1 MELMNSATDIISTF
15 QLPEG
20 NTQAILIG
28 TLIFAIITCFLG
40 LKMYRVWLAVGGL
53 LLGAVIGLVGASI
66 YHVTSWAALGAAL
79 VCGAIAALI
88 AYKLYKA
95 GVFLFCWGAGTSLAA
110 MLLASVIA
118 NELVSGGISLA
129 VGLVFG
135 IIGVIYSEPII
146 IIVTGLQGGFGIALA
161 GGELLALSEKQGLLI
176 LLAGVVLS
184 IVGIM
189 VQFAIEGRRRG
200 KLALEQAHS
209 IKKEASVENEVEAAR
224 TMIIDLDNDDED

>member
-161 GGELLALSEKQGLLI
+161 GGGLLALSEKQGLLI

-224 TMIIDLDNDDED
+224 TMIIGLDNDDED

>member
-20 NTQAILIG
+20 NTQAVLIG

-66 YHVTSWAALGAAL
+66 YHITSWAALGAAL
-79 VCGAIAALI
+79 VCGVIAALI
-88 AYKLYKA
+88 AYKLYKV

-110 MLLASVIA
+110 MLLASVIT